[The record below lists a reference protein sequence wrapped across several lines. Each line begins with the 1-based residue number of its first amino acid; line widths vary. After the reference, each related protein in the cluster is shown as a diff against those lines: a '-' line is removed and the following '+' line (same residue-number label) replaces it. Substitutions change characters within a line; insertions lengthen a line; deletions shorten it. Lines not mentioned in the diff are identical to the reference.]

1 MFKMFECV
9 LWEDFTTNNQTS
21 AKKVEEVF
29 QKKLQE
35 LDLAAVYIISQG
47 YTGKPQYL

>member
-1 MFKMFECV
+1 M
-9 LWEDFTTNNQTS
+9 TNNQTS

-35 LDLAAVYIISQG
+35 LELAVYIISQG
-47 YTGKPQYL
+47 YTGKHQYL